1 MKRRHIL
8 ILAAGAMGGLNGVRL
23 FAASGSAPDARLGKP
38 APHFE
43 VVDSA
48 MRKRRLSEFKGKTVV
63 LEWTSASCPFVR
75 AQYQSG
81 VMPELQRWAA
91 AQGVVWL
98 SILSTHPSRRDYLGP
113 DKAEAYH
120 RKRGAAPAAL
130 LMDAEGQM
138 GRAYGAV
145 VTPHMFVVAPSGELV
160 YAGAISDNP
169 TMDAKEAR
177 TSKNFVKAALEDL
190 AAGRKIAT
198 PSNSSVRL
206 HDRVQRTI
214 SRHLEALI

>member
-8 ILAAGAMGGLNGVRL
+8 ILAAGAMGSLNGVRV
-23 FAASGSAPDARLGKP
+23 FAASADDSTPSARLGKP

-43 VVDSA
+43 VPDSA

-113 DKAEAYH
+113 DKAEAHH
-120 RKRGAAPAAL
+120 RHRGAAPAAL
-130 LMDAEGQM
+130 LMDAEGHM

-145 VTPHMFVVAPSGELV
+145 VTPHMFIVAPSGELV
-160 YAGAISDNP
+160 YVGAISDNP

-177 TSKNFVKAALEDL
+177 ASKNFVRAALEDL

-198 PSNSSVRL
+198 PSTRPFGC
-206 HDRVQRTI
+206 TI
-214 SRHLEALI
+214 AYSG